1 MGTKVTV
8 ENFMAWRN
16 EFNNKRLQN
25 KKAKKSEGKKTG
37 KILKCVPKD
46 EKDQVLDDKK
56 SKGPLAILFH

>member
-37 KILKCVPKD
+37 NILICVPKD
-46 EKDQVLDDKK
+46 EKD
-56 SKGPLAILFH
+56 

>member
-16 EFNNKRLQN
+16 EFNIKRLQN

-37 KILKCVPKD
+37 KILICVPKD
-46 EKDQVLDDKK
+46 KQD
-56 SKGPLAILFH
+56 